1 MNLKISM
8 RLDPFYQRF
17 RAGLAQAKERLSS
30 TPSPKAAASPPP
42 PHYLR
47 GDIKADDLADTPLY
61 RAYSELNGGQ
71 PLSHFDAEVTWS
83 DSLAGDVLAR
93 QLGHRFALLSD
104 DTSVLLRV
112 RSIYEGSREILVIFD
127 RKRKLAP
134 LVEDFIEKRVR
145 LLEAISYESFFMLG
159 IEAERVHL
167 EMATNLNPYLMRKG
181 LMLESLDL
189 LLRRHF
195 PGYTIT
201 TEAVNYQVACWIAQK
216 FRANFLNSSSKNYP
230 RLVKRLEEAG
240 VLSSDKAEEILAA
253 EDAFAAYCLL
263 NGALSRDDS
272 GQTPLEYLLF
282 LIEHIPVPKEDLP
295 QLAIEGK
302 IPIS

>member
-1 MNLKISM
+1 LP
-8 RLDPFYQRF
+8 R
-17 RAGLAQAKERLSS
+17 
-30 TPSPKAAASPPP
+30 
-42 PHYLR
+42 
-47 GDIKADDLADTPLY
+47 
-61 RAYSELNGGQ
+61 
-71 PLSHFDAEVTWS
+71 FDAEVTWGN
-83 DSLAGDVLAR
+83 SLAGDVLAR
-93 QLGHRFALLSD
+93 QLGQPFATLSD
-104 DTSVLLRV
+104 DTLVLLRV
-112 RSIYEGSREILVIFD
+112 KSVYEGSQEVLVIFD
-127 RKRKLAP
+127 RKSRLAP
-134 LVEDFIEKRVR
+134 LVEDFIEKRVQ
-145 LLEAISYESFFMLG
+145 LAATSYESFFLIDLEG
-159 IEAERVHL
+159 DRVHL
-167 EMATNLNPYLMRKG
+167 EKVNNL
-181 LMLESLDL
+181 LMLETLDL

>member
-1 MNLKISM
+1 M

-47 GDIKADDLADTPLY
+47 GEIKAEDLIDTPLY
-61 RAYSELNGGQ
+61 RAYSELNGGR
-71 PLSHFDAEVTWS
+71 PLPRFDAEVTWGN
-83 DSLAGDVLAR
+83 DLANDVLAR
-93 QLGHRFALLSD
+93 QLGQPFATLSD
-104 DTSVLLRV
+104 DTLVLLRV
-112 RSIYEGSREILVIFD
+112 KSVYEGSQEV
-127 RKRKLAP
+127 
-134 LVEDFIEKRVR
+134 
-145 LLEAISYESFFMLG
+145 
-159 IEAERVHL
+159 
-167 EMATNLNPYLMRKG
+167 
-181 LMLESLDL
+181 
-189 LLRRHF
+189 
-195 PGYTIT
+195 
-201 TEAVNYQVACWIAQK
+201 
-216 FRANFLNSSSKNYP
+216 
-230 RLVKRLEEAG
+230 
-240 VLSSDKAEEILAA
+240 LAA

>member
-1 MNLKISM
+1 V
-8 RLDPFYQRF
+8 
-17 RAGLAQAKERLSS
+17 A
-30 TPSPKAAASPPP
+30 TPPP

-201 TEAVNYQVACWIAQK
+201 TDAVNLKVIKWLAERYQAELMDPLLSQTINASLH
-216 FRANFLNSSSKNYP
+216 NFD
-230 RLVKRLEEAG
+230 RLVYGLKEAG
-240 VLSSDKAEEILAA
+240 SISPEDAETLLAA
-253 EDAFAAYCLL
+253 EDVGSAYCLL
-263 NGALSRDDS
+263 NAALLKQES
-272 GQTPLEYLLF
+272 GLPPLRHLIF
-282 LIEHIPVPKEDLP
+282 LIEKIPIPLEDQPK
-295 QLAIEGK
+295 LAIRGK

>member
-1 MNLKISM
+1 M

-47 GDIKADDLADTPLY
+47 GEIKAEDLIDTPLY
-61 RAYSELNGGQ
+61 RAYSELNGGR
-71 PLSHFDAEVTWS
+71 PLPRFDAEVTWGN
-83 DSLAGDVLAR
+83 SLAGDVLAR
-93 QLGHRFALLSD
+93 QLGQPFATLSD
-104 DTSVLLRV
+104 DTLVLLRV
-112 RSIYEGSREILVIFD
+112 KSVYEGSQEVLVIFD
-127 RKRKLAP
+127 RKSRLAP
-134 LVEDFIEKRVR
+134 LVEDFIEKRVQ
-145 LLEAISYESFFMLG
+145 LAATSYESFFLLQMD
-159 IEAERVHL
+159 ADRVHL
-167 EMATNLNPYLMRKG
+167 EMVAGKDLMP
-181 LMLESLDL
+181 ETLDL
-189 LLRRHF
+189 LLHRHF

-201 TEAVNYQVACWIAQK
+201 TEAVNYKVARWIAQR
-216 FRANFLNSSSKNYP
+216 FRANFLNSSSKNYQ